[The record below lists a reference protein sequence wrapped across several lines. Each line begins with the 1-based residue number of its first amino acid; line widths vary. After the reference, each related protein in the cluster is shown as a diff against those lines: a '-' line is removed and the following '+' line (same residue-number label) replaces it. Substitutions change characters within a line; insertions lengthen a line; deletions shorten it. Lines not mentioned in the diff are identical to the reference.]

1 MYRNVSTCCLVSV
14 HDSTLSS
21 QSLALTAALS
31 MLMHWCFSNLYH
43 IRWNCQVSFWVSQ
56 CESIC
61 FNSTVS
67 GEVWRSAGV
76 GSQGLTRSFSDKC
89 NSCGCQEF
97 QDLDSTI
104 ADASR
109 EVENLD
115 RIPGGNLNLT
125 VRVNFPPWS
134 SLSHFPQPSQRFFCW
149 LLGRCCLFKLFSWW
163 YVGRFID
170 DYMKPYEAYVNIRLR
185 HPARPRLGG
194 DRSNDLYYSIGR
206 PRAVH
211 QSWGDHAATHFG
223 RWALSMLPTLRSEQN
238 SLRIYHLKP
247 RTVEVRVWNS
257 PFDQMEKLSKTR
269 DFQKAQSGLP
279 SWRCQQVT
287 ASHFKL
293 LAPIFGSISSQ
304 SFSPMSSWVTL
315 PGGVIS
321 GFRDEQVEIWA
332 ILEWRARCQS
342 SGRMRKSSN
351 LDHVLW

>member
-1 MYRNVSTCCLVSV
+1 MSWIHT
-14 HDSTLSS
+14 
-21 QSLALTAALS
+21 
-31 MLMHWCFSNLYH
+31 
-43 IRWNCQVSFWVSQ
+43 
-56 CESIC
+56 ES
-61 FNSTVS
+61 
-67 GEVWRSAGV
+67 
-76 GSQGLTRSFSDKC
+76 
-89 NSCGCQEF
+89 
-97 QDLDSTI
+97 
-104 ADASR
+104 
-109 EVENLD
+109 
-115 RIPGGNLNLT
+115 PG
-125 VRVNFPPWS
+125 
-134 SLSHFPQPSQRFFCW
+134 W
-149 LLGRCCLFKLFSWW
+149 LGIVCH
-163 YVGRFID
+163 
-170 DYMKPYEAYVNIRLR
+170 R
-185 HPARPRLGG
+185 HHGHPGRPRLGG
-194 DRSNDLYYSIGR
+194 DRSNDLYYIGR